1 MSFLPYMDL
10 KHKRQ
15 KLRERGGERG
25 RDDVDTEGED
35 RLTAFVHFL
44 WTGSKVETP
53 ATALPMAMRTTPPAT
68 TLRRRFLREGETPGD
83 AASAISGII
92 MAAAVSIATVAA
104 AGTVTIPFFSTLPAL
119 WKRTK
124 ASSP

>member
-1 MSFLPYMDL
+1 MSFLPHMDL

-15 KLRERGGERG
+15 KLRGKGW
-25 RDDVDTEGED
+25 RDDVDTEGD
-35 RLTAFVHFL
+35 DGLTAFGHFL

-68 TLRRRFLREGETPGD
+68 TLRRRFFREGETPGD

-104 AGTVTIPFFSTLPAL
+104 AGTVTIPFFSTLLAL
-119 WKRTK
+119 WKITK
-124 ASSP
+124 PSSP